1 MANLISPLCS
11 LAYFFWTCWQL
22 DIFADFEI
30 ESLGLEET
38 NEANGGCRGGVVDRS
53 RLGPFG
59 LLVIADET
67 LSELTPIYFRP
78 TNTSDGGLKTYFCA
92 DERRYACFLWWL
104 SPFIAWY
111 PFPRKYFIYWDLKV
125 IKFAFGLASWQ

>member
-1 MANLISPLCS
+1 MLITLCS

-38 NEANGGCRGGVVDRS
+38 NEANGGCRGGAVDRS
-53 RLGPFG
+53 SLGPFG

-78 TNTSDGGLKTYFCA
+78 TNRSDGGLVTYFCA
-92 DERRYACFLWWL
+92 DERRYACFLDSSL
-104 SPFIAWY
+104 LAYSLIVQFFSSPF
-111 PFPRKYFIYWDLKV
+111 FR
-125 IKFAFGLASWQ
+125 